1 MIRLDNRDLVTV
13 EKTMTARTLVSYYNR
28 YSDNYDGGYPEV
40 LNPSALMSGITNV
53 AKKMSDGELP
63 DLLLLY
69 VIEDEQDE
77 RNPREAQYV
86 IALATDNGR
95 SRLDELPNAFALRLF
110 YSKTQEME
118 SQSIIDESRV
128 YWSLDDMTNT
138 KHPQRTKYYL
148 GFTYLLCSNSPGFD
162 IIPVPEKVLTGI
174 QLIEADVEGEI
185 PPEIIE
191 VPAMDELIASEGE
204 TVEET
209 LEQPAAAE
217 DYTPRVPARRRPQ
230 KTVEEQPRMVEDD
243 TEVKFEEED
252 LFEDEYDDLETDYE
266 ELFD

>member
-1 MIRLDNRDLVTV
+1 MDRELFTV
-13 EKTMTARTLVSYYNR
+13 EKTVSARVLVSYYNR
-28 YSDNYDGGYPEV
+28 YNAGYGGGYPEV
-40 LNPSALMSGITNV
+40 LNPAALMSGITDI
-53 AKKMSDGELP
+53 AKKMSDGILP

-69 VIEDEQDE
+69 VLEDEQDE
-77 RNPREAQYV
+77 RNPKEAQYV

-95 SRLDELPNAFALRLF
+95 EKLDEMPNAFALRLF

-128 YWSLDDMTNT
+128 YWSLDHMSNS

-148 GFTYLLCSNSPGFD
+148 GFTYMLCNKSPGFD
-162 IIPVPEKVLTGI
+162 VVPVPEKVLTGM

-191 VPAMDELIASEGE
+191 VPAMEELIPAASEPE
-204 TVEET
+204 TQERVE
-209 LEQPAAAE
+209 AE
-217 DYTPRVPARRRPQ
+217 PVREPLPWEDEPQ
-230 KTVEEQPRMVEDD
+230 QVVEDD
-243 TEVKFEEED
+243 TEVRFAETE
-252 LFEDEYDDLETDYE
+252 LFDEEYDDLETDYE

>member
-1 MIRLDNRDLVTV
+1 VV
-13 EKTMTARTLVSYYNR
+13 
-28 YSDNYDGGYPEV
+28 
-40 LNPSALMSGITNV
+40 
-53 AKKMSDGELP
+53 
-63 DLLLLY
+63 
-69 VIEDEQDE
+69 
-77 RNPREAQYV
+77 
-86 IALATDNGR
+86 ALATDNGR

-118 SQSIIDESRV
+118 SQLIIDESCV

-162 IIPVPEKVLTGI
+162 IIPVPEKVLTGM

-191 VPAMDELIASEGE
+191 VPAMDELLSPEEETVGE
-204 TVEET
+204 TF
-209 LEQPAAAE
+209 EQPAATE
-217 DYTPRVPARRRPQ
+217 DYTPRAPARQRPR
-230 KTVEEQPRMVEDD
+230 KSVEEQPRMVEDD